1 MDRTEPPIGSKTLL
15 ELFKKYGDKWLV
27 SLLFDDLLD
36 WSNWFMRRRLLP
48 PLDMVALGSFNEE
61 ADITGRFSA
70 ENMQGARYESGLDNS
85 PMCQSFARLDPRC
98 RCVCNHGNTDTL
110 GLLLHVCTDDGE
122 FYDSSNTFMMQ
133 LYHSAK

>member
-15 ELFKKYGDKWLV
+15 ELYKKYGDKWMI

-70 ENMQGARYESGLDNS
+70 ENMQGARFESGLDNS
-85 PMCQSFARLDPRC
+85 PMCQYRAHLLTRVARALSLDDAHNP
-98 RCVCNHGNTDTL
+98 V
-110 GLLLHVCTDDGE
+110 LH
-122 FYDSSNTFMMQ
+122 
-133 LYHSAK
+133 A